1 MIFTVKRGGAAV
13 ANWSRGRSAGRR
25 RAGTAAGN
33 AVMGLSPGARTPPSA
48 DTALLTEPVP
58 PATAF
63 SFSCRVARLDFSL
76 LTGVFN

>member
-1 MIFTVKRGGAAV
+1 
-13 ANWSRGRSAGRR
+13 
-25 RAGTAAGN
+25 
-33 AVMGLSPGARTPPSA
+33 MGLSPGARTPPSA